1 MTHPNSKNQDL
12 SKQPKLQKFLA
23 DSGLCSRR
31 KGEGWI
37 EDGIVSVNGE
47 IAKLGCRVNP
57 DKDVVKVNGKRI
69 QAHTQS
75 PTTLMVNKPK
85 GFMCSN
91 EDEYADRLVFDLLE
105 RGSTNPSAFF
115 APEDSASRA
124 KVSSS

>member
-57 DKDVVKVNGKRI
+57 DKGVVKVNGKRI

-75 PTTLMVNKPK
+75 PLTLMVNKPK
-85 GFMCSN
+85 GFTCSN
-91 EDEYADRLVFDLLE
+91 EDEYAQRLIFDLLE
-105 RGSTNPSAFF
+105 RKHKSIRLF

>member
-75 PTTLMVNKPK
+75 PLTL
-85 GFMCSN
+85 GQQTQRFTCSTRMN
-91 EDEYADRLVFDLLE
+91 MP
-105 RGSTNPSAFF
+105 RG
-115 APEDSASRA
+115 
-124 KVSSS
+124 